1 VPESGATGCL
11 WARDSTQKEDK
22 LIPSDLV
29 KEAESFARRNHEG
42 QTRKGV
48 AQEPYIT
55 HVEEVAN
62 LVREFGGTDIAIA
75 AAWLHDVVEDC
86 DPTIDDISERFGTA
100 VAEVVLEVTD
110 NKDLPKSARKRFQ
123 IESANRKS
131 PEACLIKWAD
141 KTSNLLSIANSP
153 PDWTNER
160 KREYISWATSV
171 TANLPL
177 RPESAIAEFNQ
188 AKARAE
194 ASVTQ

>member
-1 VPESGATGCL
+1 MPKTGATGCL
-11 WARDSTQKEDK
+11 RARHSTQKEDQ
-22 LIPSDLV
+22 LTPSNLV
-29 KEAESFARRNHEG
+29 EEAENFARRNHEG

-86 DPTIDDISERFGTA
+86 DPTIDDISERFGAA
-100 VAEVVLEVTD
+100 VAKVVLEVTD
-110 NKDLPKSARKRFQ
+110 NKDLPKSARKHLQ
-123 IESANRKS
+123 VESANRKS

-153 PDWTNER
+153 PDWTSDR

-171 TANLPL
+171 TANLPS
-177 RPESAIAEFNQ
+177 RPESAVEGFNQ

-194 ASVTQ
+194 ASLNQ

>member
-1 VPESGATGCL
+1 M
-11 WARDSTQKEDK
+11 
-22 LIPSDLV
+22 IPSDLV

-131 PEACLIKWAD
+131 PDACLIKWAD

-177 RPESAIAEFNQ
+177 RPESAIAGFNQ

-194 ASVTQ
+194 ASLTQ